1 MHVLYEDDG
10 GFKAATIFSEA
21 DTSLQVEA
29 ASGKRSKIKKSNVVM
44 RFASPDP
51 TSLLQ
56 QAEAAATELDTGFL
70 WECAPQQEFEVAELA
85 QEYYGHAPSPVE
97 ECALLLHLHSA
108 PVYFHRRGR
117 GRYRPAPPDIL
128 QAALAAVEKKQRQAE
143 QQQAWADA
151 MLAGELPEPIARQAD
166 MLAFRPDKNSME
178 WKALDL
184 ACNQA
189 QISPLRLLLRLGAW
203 PHALG
208 LLRKRFLQENFPR
221 GTDFDPV
228 TIPPMR
234 SELPVA
240 DVRAYSFDDTTTTE
254 IDDALSVSELDETHI
269 RVGIHIAA
277 PALAVTRDEPLDQLA
292 RARMSTVYMPGEKI
306 PMQPDELIE
315 AFSLDAG
322 RAVPALSLYTTV
334 DTTTGDVTDAE
345 TRVEQITV
353 VENLRHPLLESQ
365 VSEGALEDPTQDI
378 PYADLLRPLWRGAKA
393 LLRVRETARGK
404 PELNNRVEYS
414 FYVDGDPTNPDEAV
428 IRIVPRLRNA
438 PIDRMV
444 AEYMIL
450 ANSQWGKLLAD
461 HGVPG
466 IYRSQQAG
474 RVRMSTHALP
484 HEAIGVAQ
492 YAWCTSP
499 LRRYVDLVNQQQ
511 LIAVAEHGVSARLAA
526 PFKPRDADLF
536 AIIGAFEAKYSAYHE
551 FQDSMERFWCLRW
564 LKQENVTRTDAVVVR
579 DDLVRLA
586 NLPFYTRVPGMPMLE
601 RGHVVALEII
611 GMDEVELSLECRYTG
626 DGAPDAA
633 LAPGLAE
640 VQAADEGV
648 AQGEEVLPVEVEEA
662 PGVVTEIDAPDGD
675 PAAGLLLGDDSPVGD
690 GDAGSSDGSKAKTTG
705 A

>member
-10 GFKAATIFSEA
+10 GFKAATIFNEA
-21 DTSLQVEA
+21 DASLQVEA

-51 TSLLQ
+51 ATLLRE
-56 QAEAAATELDTGFL
+56 AEIASTALDSEFL

-85 QEYYGHAPSPVE
+85 TDYYGHTPSAIE

-128 QAALAAVEKKQRQAE
+128 QAALAALEKKKRQAE

-151 MLAGELPEPIARQAD
+151 MVAGELPEPIARQVDA
-166 MLAFRPDKNSME
+166 LAFRPDKNSME

-189 QISPLRLLLRLGAW
+189 QVSPIRLLLRLGAW
-203 PHALG
+203 PHPLG
-208 LLRKRFLQENFPR
+208 LLRKRFLLDHFPR
-221 GTDFDPV
+221 GTGFEPITLPPPRTDFP
-228 TIPPMR
+228 
-234 SELPVA
+234 LA
-240 DVRAYSFDDTTTTE
+240 DVKAYSFDDITTTE
-254 IDDALSVSELDETHI
+254 IDDALSVTELADGRI
-269 RVGIHIAA
+269 RVGVHIAA
-277 PALAVTRDEPLDQLA
+277 PALAVVRDEPLDQLA
-292 RARMSTVYMPGEKI
+292 RARMSTVYMPGDKI

-322 RAVPALSLYTTV
+322 RPAPALSLYTTI
-334 DTTTGDVTDAE
+334 DTATGELSDIE
-345 TRVEQITV
+345 TRLETV
-353 VENLRHPLLESQ
+353 VIVENLRHPILEPQ
-365 VSEGALEDPTQDI
+365 VSESALEDDSQPL

-404 PELNNRVEYS
+404 PEQNNRVEYS
-414 FYVDGDPTNPDEAV
+414 FYVDGDPTNPDDAV
-428 IRIVPRLRNA
+428 VRIVPRLRNS
-438 PIDRMV
+438 PLDRMV
-444 AEYMIL
+444 GEYMIL

-484 HEAIGVAQ
+484 HEAMGVAQ

-536 AIIGAFEAKYSAYHE
+536 AIIGAFEAKYSSYHE
-551 FQDSMERFWCLRW
+551 FQDSMERYWCLRW

-586 NLPFYTRVPGMPMLE
+586 NIPFYTRIPGMPMLE
-601 RGHVVALEII
+601 RGHVVALDIV
-611 GMDEVELSLECRYTG
+611 GMDELDLSLECRYTG

-633 LAPGLAE
+633 LAPGLSD
-640 VQAADEGV
+640 VHAADEGGAEGDV
-648 AQGEEVLPVEVEEA
+648 VLPVEIEEA
-662 PGVVTEIDAPDGD
+662 PENPPHPEEPNAPDAPDAQD
-675 PAAGLLLGDDSPVGD
+675 TQSAS
-690 GDAGSSDGSKAKTTG
+690 
-705 A
+705 